1 MNVCERGGR
10 VSAMRSVW
18 MAESDA
24 GARQRRSLFVC
35 VLLFEFAEDD
45 AVGVGGRE
53 REWAEICWLT
63 MQLLLH
69 LTRDFAAPVGG
80 WSDQIC
86 CVNEGRVIALAC
98 TPTDGRA
105 AAAGGR
111 CN

>member
-53 REWAEICWLT
+53 R
-63 MQLLLH
+63 
-69 LTRDFAAPVGG
+69 VGG
-80 WSDQIC
+80 NLLVD
-86 CVNEGRVIALAC
+86 NAAVITLDA
-98 TPTDGRA
+98 
-105 AAAGGR
+105 
-111 CN
+111 